1 MLSSDEKSLLI
12 SYDPRI
18 PDFIYLRSPNG
29 RSFEKCFLLDPLE
42 RYSQKNFLE
51 IEYLLATEEML
62 EQKNR
67 GHELQEEVDLMAD
80 IESVVSRA
88 EKMAE
93 VAVGEAISNRQK
105 VAGIREN
112 RAFEKAKRRENEGF
126 ELAPP
131 APESSTQAVSPNNA
145 DCAVSKPLA

>member
-1 MLSSDEKSLLI
+1 
-12 SYDPRI
+12 
-18 PDFIYLRSPNG
+18 
-29 RSFEKCFLLDPLE
+29 
-42 RYSQKNFLE
+42 
-51 IEYLLATEEML
+51 
-62 EQKNR
+62 
-67 GHELQEEVDLMAD
+67 MAD

-93 VAVGEAISNRQK
+93 VAVDEAVSNRQK

-131 APESSTQAVSPNNA
+131 APESSPQGVSPNNE
-145 DCAVSKPLA
+145 DCAVSKSLQPDHLDLLLQKRQERRSGQRE